1 MGKIKKIK
9 LAVTGGIGSGKTAFC
24 GFLKEQG
31 IKVINVDDVSKE
43 LLEKDKDIVK
53 KITNTF
59 GRESYKDGKPDKKYL
74 AEKVFSDNENVI
86 KINSILHPK
95 VIKKVDILAGEI
107 LKNNNIVAA
116 EAALIYE
123 ANMES
128 LFDYVVLIT
137 ANRDLRM
144 QRKTGL
150 ENYSEE
156 QFIKRNNNQIPEE
169 EKAECADF
177 VFENNGSLDDLKKKA
192 QLFSIIVKGLV
203 LTHD

>member
-1 MGKIKKIK
+1 MSKTKKIK

-24 GFLKEQG
+24 AFLKELG
-31 IKVINVDDVSKE
+31 IQVINVDDVSKE
-43 LLEKDKDIVK
+43 LLEKDKDVVK

-59 GRESYKDGKPDKKYL
+59 GSESYKDGRPDKKFL
-74 AEKVFSDNENVI
+74 AEKVFSISENVL

-95 VIKKVDILAGEI
+95 VIKKVDILANEI
-107 LKNNNIVAA
+107 LKKNNVVAA

-137 ANRDLRM
+137 ANQDLRM
-144 QRKTGL
+144 QRKTEL
-150 ENYSEE
+150 ENFSEE
-156 QFIKRNNNQIPEE
+156 QFIKRNENQIPEE

-177 VFENNGSLDDLKKKA
+177 VFENNGSLEDLKKKA
-192 QLFSIIVKGLV
+192 LLFSIIVKGLV
-203 LTHD
+203 QTHD

>member
-31 IKVINVDDVSKE
+31 IQVINVDDVSKE

-59 GRESYKDGKPDKKYL
+59 GSESYKNGKPDKKFL